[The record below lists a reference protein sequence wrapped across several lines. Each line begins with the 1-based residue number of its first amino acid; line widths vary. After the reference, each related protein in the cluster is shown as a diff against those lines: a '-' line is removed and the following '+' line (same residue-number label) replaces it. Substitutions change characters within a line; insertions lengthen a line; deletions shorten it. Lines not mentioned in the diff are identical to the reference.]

1 MDNRIKEHAGIIAD
15 WSTEMKDDDNV
26 VIIANPEAEGLVIA
40 LYEEIG
46 KHGGHPTTL
55 YSSNEANRA
64 YLKNF
69 DGEFKTPEHALKLYE
84 EADVVISIKSDVNVK
99 AMNDVPGEVLSEY
112 SKVRKP
118 LSDIIQDKRTC
129 LTAFP
134 TNAAAQLADMSLTE
148 YKDFVWDATLRDWQ
162 EVHDKQEILKKKMDE
177 AEEVYITGKE
187 TELTMSIK
195 GNIGVNSD
203 GKHNLPSGEV
213 YTAPVPDRVE
223 GHILF
228 DKPLIYMGR
237 EIEDVKLEFED
248 GEVVEHS
255 AGCDEELLTNILN
268 TDKGSRKLGELG
280 IGTNRGI
287 KTFTRNMLFDEKMG
301 DTIHLALGKAINRS
315 IGENGEGND
324 SAIHM
329 DIIKDMSQGRV
340 EMDDETVME
349 DGKFIWEME

>member
-15 WSTEMKDDDNV
+15 WSTEMKEDDKV
-26 VIIANPEAEGLVIA
+26 VILAHSEAEELMIA

-46 KHGGHPTTL
+46 KHGAHPTTL

-69 DGEFKTPEHALKLYE
+69 DGEFKTPKHTLTLFR

-118 LSDIIQDKRTC
+118 LSDILQDKRTC

-134 TNAAAQLADMSLTE
+134 TNAAAQLADMSLAE
-148 YKDFVWDATLRDWQ
+148 YKDFVWNAILRDWQ
-162 EVHDKQEILKKKMDE
+162 DVHEKQEILKKKMDE
-177 AEEVYITGKE
+177 AEEVYITGRE

-213 YTAPVPDRVE
+213 YTAPIPDRVD

-237 EIEDVKLEFED
+237 EIEDVKLKFE
-248 GEVVEHS
+248 GGKVVKHS
-255 AGCDEELLTNILN
+255 AGSNEELLTNILN
-268 TDKGSRKLGELG
+268 TDEGSRKLGELG

-287 KTFTRNMLFDEKMG
+287 KIFTRNMLFDEKMG
-301 DTIHLALGKAINRS
+301 DTIHLALGKAIKRS
-315 IGENGEGND
+315 VGEDGEGND

-329 DIIKDMSQGRV
+329 DIIKDMSKGRV
-340 EMDDETVME
+340 EMDDETVLE
-349 DGKFIWEME
+349 NGKFIWEM